1 MTAELDEIVSMTVF
15 ARVVS
20 ARSFTAAA
28 LLLGLSKSVVSARV
42 SALEER
48 LGVRLLHRTTRR
60 LSLTDEGARL
70 YEKCAQ
76 LIAVADEAYGL
87 LASAKA
93 EPEGLVR
100 VTAPVGFGLLQ
111 MPAVLRGISSRYPRL
126 VVELSLSEHRV
137 DIVASGFDVA
147 IRVAEH
153 LDDSALVARV
163 LTKESAVV
171 CAAPA
176 YIERYGL
183 PTSPHDLSRHNCLRL
198 APLRPEW
205 RLRVGKKIVQ
215 IPISGTVVTDNIAL
229 LREATLL
236 GLGIARMPRSVVAQ
250 DLESG
255 RLLNIFGEKNL
266 DETRVFVMHPYRRH
280 IPTKVRAFVD
290 YLVEHFR
297 GAVR

>member
-28 LLLGLSKSVVSARV
+28 GLLGLSKSVVSARV

-76 LIAVADEAYGL
+76 LIAAADEAYGL

-111 MPAVLRGISSRYPRL
+111 MPAVLKGLSARYPRL
-126 VVELSLSEHRV
+126 IVELSLSEHRV
-137 DIVASGFDVA
+137 DLVESGFDVA
-147 IRVAEH
+147 IRVADR
-153 LDDSALVARV
+153 LDDSALVARL
-163 LTKESAVV
+163 LTKEGAVV

-176 YIERYGL
+176 YVERYGL
-183 PTSPHDLSRHNCLRL
+183 PASPHDLSSHNCIRL

-205 RLRVGKKIVQ
+205 QMRVGKKLVQ
-215 IPISGTVVTDNIAL
+215 IPISGSLVTDNIAF

-236 GLGIARMPRSVVAQ
+236 GLGIARMPMSVVAQ

-255 RLLNIFGEKNL
+255 RLINVFGEKNP
-266 DETRVFVMHPYRRH
+266 DEARVFVMHPYRRH

-290 YLVEHFR
+290 FLVEHFR
-297 GAVR
+297 AAAK